1 MTIRPLTEA
10 DLQAAA
16 DIHTASFE
24 AGWNADAF
32 RNHLALAH
40 IALGHFDEGALS
52 GFIVLG
58 ACTDQTDIITIA
70 VNPAARGKGLGRGL
84 VEAAETEA
92 GARGAELIF
101 LEVAEDNAAAIA
113 LYKSC
118 GYVPIG
124 KRKNYYRRAGGRVS
138 ALTMRKTLAA

>member
-1 MTIRPLTEA
+1 MIIRPLTES
-10 DLQAAA
+10 DLKIAVA
-16 DIHTASFE
+16 IHAASFE
-24 AGWNADAF
+24 VGWDADAF
-32 RNHLALAH
+32 RNYLAPTH
-40 IALGHFDEGALS
+40 IAIGCFDEGALS
-52 GFIVLG
+52 GFILLG

-70 VNPAARGKGLGRGL
+70 VNPAARGKGLGRTL

-113 LYKSC
+113 LYKAC

-138 ALTMRKTLAA
+138 ALTMRKTLGD